1 MTRYNVQHRLKL
13 DNKGGKHSPF
23 EVARDISLSN
33 NKLFI
38 YKIIEKYTKLLQWY
52 LIRIGKNCCMM
63 SLIESYTAFRR
74 EVRIFLFNYQ
84 EYIHDR
90 VQLL

>member
-52 LIRIGKNCCMM
+52 LIRIGKNCWD
-63 SLIESYTAFRR
+63 
-74 EVRIFLFNYQ
+74 VRIFLFNYQ